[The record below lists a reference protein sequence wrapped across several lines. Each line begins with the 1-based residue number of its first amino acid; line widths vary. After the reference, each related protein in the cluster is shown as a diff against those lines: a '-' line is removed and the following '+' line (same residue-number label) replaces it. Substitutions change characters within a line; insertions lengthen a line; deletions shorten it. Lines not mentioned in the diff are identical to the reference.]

1 MTMHHILK
9 RTVFGPEE
17 IRDLVAAYDQVLRK
31 LRLAERSDPFTE
43 LIAKKIVE
51 LGQRGV
57 SDPAQ
62 LTQPALNELNI
73 DDQHSRPRK
82 RRAQ

>member
-1 MTMHHILK
+1 MSMTIHHVLS

-17 IRDLVAAYDQVLRK
+17 IQDLAAAYDQVLRK
-31 LRLAERSDPFTE
+31 LSLVERSDPFTE

-57 SDPAQ
+57 RDPDQ
-62 LTQPALNELNI
+62 LTQLTLTELGI
-73 DDQHSRPRK
+73 VKP
-82 RRAQ
+82 

>member
-1 MTMHHILK
+1 MSMTIRHVLR

-17 IRDLVAAYDQVLRK
+17 IQDLAAAYDQVLRK
-31 LRLAERSDPFTE
+31 LSLVGRSDPFTE

-57 SDPAQ
+57 RDPDQ
-62 LTQPALNELNI
+62 LTQLTLTELGI
-73 DDQHSRPRK
+73 VKP
-82 RRAQ
+82 